1 MRYSLVSASAGLA
14 ALFSMLLLPTAS
26 VAENTLDDIIEA
38 GAIRI
43 AVPQNY
49 PPFGFA
55 GTDGKLEGYDID
67 VAELLARDLGVR
79 LELVPVSSVNR
90 IPYLQA
96 SKVDL
101 IISSLGAS
109 PERAKAIAF
118 SQAYAPFYA
127 GVYGSSEI
135 KVASPA
141 ELSDKTIGVTRNTLE
156 DLELTKVAPQDAAI
170 SRFDDPASL
179 QAALLAGKIQLV
191 AEGNA
196 AMAALAVAQPG
207 RTFERKFILRQS
219 PAHIGV
225 RRGDIELRHWV
236 DVFIYHEMLGGNLNQ
251 LSLKWFG
258 EPLPALPPL

>member
-1 MRYSLVSASAGLA
+1 VRHSLVSATAGLA
-14 ALFSMLLLPTAS
+14 ALLSLLLPAAAA
-26 VAENTLDDIIEA
+26 AENTLDDIIEA
-38 GAIRI
+38 ASIRI
-43 AVPQNY
+43 AVPQDY

-55 GTDGKLEGYDID
+55 GADGKLQGYDID

-79 LELVPVSSVNR
+79 LELVAVTSVNR

-96 SKVDL
+96 NKVDL

-118 SQAYAPFYA
+118 SRAYAPFYA
-127 GVYGSSEI
+127 GVYGPPEVR
-135 KVASPA
+135 VASPA
-141 ELSDKTIGVTRNTLE
+141 DLSGKTIGVTRNTLE
-156 DLELTKVAPQDAAI
+156 DVELSKLAPEDASI
-170 SRFDDPASL
+170 SRFDDAASMH
-179 QAALLAGKIQLV
+179 AALLSGRVQLV

-196 AMAALAVAQPG
+196 AMAALAAANPG
-207 RTFERKFILRQS
+207 RDFERKFVLKQS

-236 DVFIYHEMLGGNLNQ
+236 DVFVYHKTLGGELNQ

-258 EPLPALPPL
+258 EPLPAFPPL

>member
-1 MRYSLVSASAGLA
+1 MRYSLVSATAGLA
-14 ALFSMLLLPTAS
+14 ALLSLLLPSAA

-38 GAIRI
+38 GVIRI
-43 AVPQNY
+43 AVPQDY

-55 GTDGKLEGYDID
+55 GADGKLEGYDID

-79 LELVPVSSVNR
+79 LELVPVNSINR

-96 SKVDL
+96 NKVDL

-118 SQAYAPFYA
+118 SRAYAPFYA
-127 GVYGSSEI
+127 GVYGVSEV

-141 ELSDKTIGVTRNTLE
+141 DLSGKTIGVTRNTLE
-156 DLELTKVAPQDAAI
+156 DVELTKTAPQDAAI

-179 QAALLAGKIQLV
+179 HAALLSGQVQLV

-196 AMAALAVAQPG
+196 AMATLAATQPG
-207 RTFERKFILRQS
+207 RNFERKFVLKQS
-219 PAHIGV
+219 PAHIGL

-236 DVFIYHEMLGGNLNQ
+236 NVFIYHKTLGAQLNQ